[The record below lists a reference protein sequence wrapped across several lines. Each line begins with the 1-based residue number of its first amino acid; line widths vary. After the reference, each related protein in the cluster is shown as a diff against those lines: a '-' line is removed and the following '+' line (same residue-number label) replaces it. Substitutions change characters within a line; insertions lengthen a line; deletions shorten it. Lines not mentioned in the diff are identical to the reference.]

1 MGKAKDE
8 PKIKQEPK
16 EEAPKKNAVKDE
28 PQKEEEEKTVK
39 GQRRRPPTAMQRRVR
54 EWHDILTGVVEA
66 EISVVIDDM
75 EDYMNSTRR
84 YEIKGEKRYSVSRS
98 GYKHKKE
105 PKKDVPVPKRRPK
118 PKKEEP
124 RKWPKEGPEGKK
136 DEPNSETPAKRRA
149 KRARA
154 R

>member
-39 GQRRRPPTAMQRRVR
+39 GQRRRPPTAMQRGVR

-84 YEIKGEKRYSVSRS
+84 YEINWLQTQEGA
-98 GYKHKKE
+98 
-105 PKKDVPVPKRRPK
+105 
-118 PKKEEP
+118 
-124 RKWPKEGPEGKK
+124 KEG
-136 DEPNSETPAKRRA
+136 
-149 KRARA
+149 RARA
-154 R
+154 QEAPKAQEGRAKDVAKGGPRGEKGRTN